1 MVHDMRSETRKN
13 EDVLGIPHKSYN
25 KELGIF
31 DIRPKIITS
40 GSAAGNFEPTMQY
53 VELQK
58 TIIYITFD
66 PDYSGLL
73 LLKFHRDVEPYEE
86 YDKM

>member
-40 GSAAGNFEPTMQY
+40 GSAVGHFEPTMQY
-53 VELQK
+53 VEL
-58 TIIYITFD
+58 
-66 PDYSGLL
+66 
-73 LLKFHRDVEPYEE
+73 
-86 YDKM
+86 